1 MLITIDCKANFS
13 FWSCLFPGPYNDEIV
28 SPMIG
33 YIILHTSLIPN
44 LFKALV
50 KLSNFL
56 KYFYLHIFLCQREE
70 CGRETLF
77 AFVFGLD
84 YVTASKL
91 LAALTSQHKV
101 SSGLICG
108 TTAWTHAA
116 PHPQPTPSS
125 NPLLANRD

>member
-1 MLITIDCKANFS
+1 MARQTFLS
-13 FWSCLFPGPYNDEIV
+13 GLVLEIV

-33 YIILHTSLIPN
+33 YVILHTFLIPN
-44 LFKALV
+44 LFKTLV

-56 KYFYLHIFLCQREE
+56 KFLHLHIFIGWREM
-70 CGRETLF
+70 CGRKPLF

-91 LAALTSQHKV
+91 LVALTSQHKV

-108 TTAWTHAA
+108 TTAWTHAV